1 MVNHPPPL
9 HRLKAAKEDT
19 PSGLFLCSSASLN
32 SQGRT
37 MATSPDKSYAQ
48 SLEASLNDPAE
59 AASYLAAVMELDD
72 KAALLLAL
80 RHVAQARG
88 MAEIARLI

>member
-1 MVNHPPPL
+1 M
-9 HRLKAAKEDT
+9 KA
-19 PSGLFLCSSASLN
+19 N
-32 SQGRT
+32 R
-37 MATSPDKSYAQ
+37 DKSYTQA
-48 SLEASLNDPAE
+48 LEASLSDPAE
-59 AASYLAAVMELDD
+59 AAAYLGAVIELDD

>member
-1 MVNHPPPL
+1 
-9 HRLKAAKEDT
+9 
-19 PSGLFLCSSASLN
+19 
-32 SQGRT
+32 
-37 MATSPDKSYAQ
+37 MATPPGKSYAQ

-59 AASYLAAVMELDD
+59 AAAYLAAVMELDD

>member
-1 MVNHPPPL
+1 
-9 HRLKAAKEDT
+9 
-19 PSGLFLCSSASLN
+19 
-32 SQGRT
+32 
-37 MATSPDKSYAQ
+37 MATTPDKSYAQ

-59 AASYLAAVMELDD
+59 AAAYLAAVMELDD

>member
-1 MVNHPPPL
+1 
-9 HRLKAAKEDT
+9 
-19 PSGLFLCSSASLN
+19 
-32 SQGRT
+32 
-37 MATSPDKSYAQ
+37 
-48 SLEASLNDPAE
+48 
-59 AASYLAAVMELDD
+59 MELDD